1 LGSIATGIFASTA
14 INAAG
19 PNGLLYGNMY
29 QVIIQVFGVVV
40 VGFFAFVG
48 TYVLLRVINVFTPVR
63 VSPKDED
70 AGLDIT
76 QLGEE
81 AYTNT

>member
-1 LGSIATGIFASTA
+1 
-14 INAAG
+14 
-19 PNGLLYGNMY
+19 MY
-29 QVIIQVFGVVV
+29 QLIIQVFGVVV
-40 VGFFAFVG
+40 VGSFAFAG

-81 AYTNT
+81 AYTNTE

>member
-1 LGSIATGIFASTA
+1 MGTIATGIFASAA

-29 QVIIQVFGVVV
+29 QFIIQVFGVAV

-48 TYVLLRVINVFTPVR
+48 SYMC
-63 VSPKDED
+63 
-70 AGLDIT
+70 
-76 QLGEE
+76 
-81 AYTNT
+81 

>member
-29 QVIIQVFGVVV
+29 QLIVQVFGVVV
-40 VGFFAFVG
+40 IGFFAFVG
-48 TYVLLRVINVFTPVR
+48 SYLLLRVLNVFTPVR
-63 VSPKDED
+63 VSATEED

-76 QLGEE
+76 QHGEE

>member
-1 LGSIATGIFASTA
+1 LGTIATGIFASAA

-29 QVIIQVFGVVV
+29 QFIIQVFGVVV

-48 TYVLLRVINVFTPVR
+48 SYMLLRIINVFTPVR
-63 VSPKDED
+63 VSPTEED

-76 QLGEE
+76 QHGEE
-81 AYTNT
+81 AYTNK

>member
-1 LGSIATGIFASTA
+1 
-14 INAAG
+14 
-19 PNGLLYGNMY
+19 MY
-29 QVIIQVFGVVV
+29 QLIIQVFGVVV

-63 VSPKDED
+63 VSPEDED

-81 AYTNT
+81 AYTNTQ

>member
-1 LGSIATGIFASTA
+1 LGSIATGIFASTV

-29 QVIIQVFGVVV
+29 QFIIQVFGVVV

-48 TYVLLRVINVFTPVR
+48 TYVLLRVINVFTRVR

>member
-1 LGSIATGIFASTA
+1 
-14 INAAG
+14 NAAG

-29 QVIIQVFGVVV
+29 QLIIQVFGVVV
-40 VGFFAFVG
+40 VGSFAFVG
-48 TYVLLRVINVFTPVR
+48 TYVLLRVINVLTPVR